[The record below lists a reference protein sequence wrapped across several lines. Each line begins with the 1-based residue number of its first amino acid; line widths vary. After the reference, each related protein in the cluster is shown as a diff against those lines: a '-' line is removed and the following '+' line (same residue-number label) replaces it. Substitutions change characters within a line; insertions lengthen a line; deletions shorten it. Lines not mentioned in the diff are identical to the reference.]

1 MKTRIYII
9 ITVLALA
16 VLLSACS
23 GGGAT
28 ANSWPGLSIDSSGEV
43 VYVADKN
50 GVYAV
55 NTSNGTEKW
64 RFPAEKSKS
73 TFYAPPAESDDG
85 QIIIGGY
92 DKTLY
97 GVNKENGNQNW
108 AFYEA
113 KHNYVAGPLVGNDL
127 IYAPSSDN
135 NLYAVDL
142 DGNLK
147 WQFET
152 EYPQWGTPAMDDD
165 TIYLSSLDHHIYAL
179 DAKSGK
185 LVWQSDDL
193 SGAIQGSPT
202 LSPDGKLFIGTLGSG
217 MYALDTMD
225 GSTIWQTPTD
235 GWVFSS
241 PVLYQDSLIFGDLTG
256 TVYSLKASDGSINW
270 QVVPDTSDR
279 KKAITEKLLLYQDT
293 LYFGNEN
300 GVFYSMN
307 PENGTVNWSKPF
319 DAKIFST
326 PVATDDLVIM
336 ALMGK
341 ESLLVA
347 VDIDGTQRWTFL
359 PAK

>member
-1 MKTRIYII
+1 M
-9 ITVLALA
+9 
-16 VLLSACS
+16 LSACS

-43 VYVADKN
+43 AYVADKN
-50 GVYAV
+50 AVYAV

-73 TFYAPPAESDDG
+73 TFYATPAESNDG
-85 QIIIGGY
+85 QVIIGGY

-108 AFYEA
+108 AFIKAE
-113 KHNYVAGPLVGNDL
+113 HNYVAGPLVSDDL
-127 IYAPSSDN
+127 IFAPSSDN
-135 NLYAVDL
+135 NLYTVDL
-142 DGNLK
+142 NGNLK

-152 EYPQWGTPAMDDD
+152 EYPQWGTPATDGE
-165 TIYLSSLDHHIYAL
+165 TIYISSLDHHIYAL
-179 DAKSGK
+179 DAKTGD

-193 SGAIQGSPT
+193 NGAIQGSPT
-202 LSPDGKLFIGTLGSG
+202 ISTDGNLYIGTLGAG
-217 MYALDTMD
+217 MFALNASD

-235 GWVFSS
+235 GWVFSG
-241 PVLYQDSLIFGDLTG
+241 PVIYKDSLIFGDLTG
-256 TVYSLKASDGSINW
+256 TVYSMKSSDGSINW
-270 QVVPDTSDR
+270 QVVPDPSDR
-279 KKAITEKLLLYQDT
+279 KKAITEKLLLYQDV

-307 PENGTVNWSKPF
+307 PSSGTVNWSKPF
-319 DAKIFST
+319 DAKIFTT

-347 VDIDGTQRWTFL
+347 MNLDGTQKWTFL